1 MESLHLRDHFLEL
14 ARRREEGCAEVEGIR
29 VRLSEA
35 RARHD
40 DEAGGIQELER
51 VELIGRHARGA
62 RGGNRLDGQLDPR
75 E

>member
-1 MESLHLRDHFLEL
+1 MERLHLRDHFLEL

-40 DEAGGIQELER
+40 DDACRLEQR
-51 VELIGRHARGA
+51 LSGA
-62 RGGNRLDGQLDPR
+62 QAVT
-75 E
+75 